1 MYKKMKAAPGTEQLS
16 VIIALMIWGNNNQ
29 LNQLK
34 NFKTKTRINTNKVGL
49 KVARRIIKCI

>member
-1 MYKKMKAAPGTEQLS
+1 MKAAPGTEQLS

>member
-1 MYKKMKAAPGTEQLS
+1 MKAAPGTEQLS

-34 NFKTKTRINTNKVGL
+34 NFKIK
-49 KVARRIIKCI
+49 IIYIHLHHQNVVVI